1 LIFAPQTRDGEP
13 VREKALLLLA
23 VIAAFSP
30 ANPAASEELLVF
42 AAASLR
48 EAFTDIQG
56 AFDKAH
62 PLVRVALNLA
72 GSQELAAQIE
82 NGAAADVIACADS
95 ATMMRLTD
103 ARLVSSPTIFARNA
117 PVVVTGP
124 ALAETI
130 REFGDLPRASRIVLG
145 APEVPIGRYSI
156 EILDRASRRYGADF
170 RKRVEEH
177 VVSKELNVRQV
188 LGKVAL
194 GEADAAIV
202 YRTDTSAAKV
212 RVIDIPPDVNVVADY
227 PMAVVS
233 ASHRQSLAEDWV
245 TTVLGPAGQAILRA
259 RGFLSASGQTAEGAA
274 R

>member
-1 LIFAPQTRDGEP
+1 M
-13 VREKALLLLA
+13 REKALLLLA

-30 ANPAASEELLVF
+30 ARPAACEELLVF

-48 EAFTDIQG
+48 EAFTEIGG
-56 AFDKAH
+56 AFEAAH
-62 PLVRVALNLA
+62 SGTRVALNLA

-95 ATMMRLTD
+95 ATMKRLTD
-103 ARLVSSPTIFARNA
+103 GGLVSSPTIFAHNA

-124 ALAETI
+124 ALAETV

-170 RKRVEEH
+170 RRRVEEH

-202 YRTDTSAAKV
+202 YRTDASAARV
-212 RVIDIPPDVNVVADY
+212 RVIEIPREVNVLADY
-227 PMAVVS
+227 PIAVVS
-233 ASHRQSLAEDWV
+233 QSHRQSLAEDWV
-245 TTVLGPAGQAILRA
+245 ATVLGPAGQAIVRA
-259 RGFLSASGQTAEGAA
+259 RGFLSASGQAAEGTP